1 MSCIGGVVCVSGIP
15 STVLWAT
22 SLLSVGAILCLGY
35 RLCQDRI
42 IILDGGAEFSILTWL
57 RWRRWTLRRMYRQ
70 LKSILLV
77 GKISSHTFLIKSL
90 IVFGLIAV
98 LVIAM
103 RKSSS
108 PSSPTGLDQQILVAA
123 TVFYATM
130 IYFEGRFEY
139 AALRP
144 EDVNVTLLKEGEAM
158 PTTNVSLVL
167 LNGGEVTATDITA
180 EMKIIDPTRNTST
193 FPHDAYTHPAADTD
207 AEASDPL
214 ESGRRREITFLF
226 NSPKN
231 ELERT
236 KMEDE
241 YGIDPWVQIEIDSPN
256 QRTSTWVYRS
266 LRDVDPVDVDE
277 IVEGAKATAESYRAQ
292 RDKVLDE
299 QNAGIVGFEE
309 AKDEDEDEDVPP
321 RGIR

>member
-1 MSCIGGVVCVSGIP
+1 MGCIDGIVCVSGIP
-15 STVLWAT
+15 LIMIWVTF
-22 SLLSVGAILCLGY
+22 LLFIGVIIILGY
-35 RLCQDRI
+35 RLYKDRA
-42 IILDGGAEFSILTWL
+42 IILDGGVEFSMLAWW
-57 RWRRWTLRRMYRQ
+57 RWRRETLRRVYRQ
-70 LKSILLV
+70 FKSSLLV

-90 IVFGLIAV
+90 IVLGLIVV

-103 RKSSS
+103 RRSSS

-144 EDVNVTLLKEGEAM
+144 EEVNITLFKEEGAM
-158 PTTNVSLVL
+158 PTASASLVL
-167 LNGGEVTATDITA
+167 FNDGEVTATDITA
-180 EMKIIDPTRNTST
+180 HMKIIDPVRNTST
-193 FPHDAYTHPAADTD
+193 FTHDAYTHPTADTD
-207 AEASDPL
+207 AQASDPL
-214 ESGRRREITFLF
+214 ESGRQRKITFLF

-231 ELERT
+231 EFERT

-241 YGIDPWVQIEIDSPN
+241 YGIDPWVQIEIDSPD

-266 LRDVDPVDVDE
+266 LRDVEPVDVHN
-277 IVEGAKATAESYRAQ
+277 VVGGAKATAELYRVQ
-292 RDKVLDE
+292 RDKVLDK
-299 QNAGIVGFEE
+299 QNTGTVGLEE
-309 AKDEDEDEDVPP
+309 IKDDGEDVPP

>member
-1 MSCIGGVVCVSGIP
+1 
-15 STVLWAT
+15 
-22 SLLSVGAILCLGY
+22 
-35 RLCQDRI
+35 
-42 IILDGGAEFSILTWL
+42 
-57 RWRRWTLRRMYRQ
+57 MYRQ
-70 LKSILLV
+70 FKSALLV

-90 IVFGLIAV
+90 FTLGLIAA

-144 EDVNVTLLKEGEAM
+144 EDVNVTLFKNEGAM
-158 PTTNVSLVL
+158 PTTNTSLVL
-167 LNGGEVTATDITA
+167 FNGGEVTATDITA
-180 EMKIIDPTRNTST
+180 QMKIIDPVRNTST
-193 FPHDAYTHPAADTD
+193 FTHDAFTHPTADTD
-207 AEASDPL
+207 AGASDAL
-214 ESGRRREITFLF
+214 ESGRRRKITFLF

-231 ELERT
+231 EIERT

-241 YGIDPWVQIEIDSPN
+241 YGIDPWVQIEIDSPD

-266 LRDVDPVDVDE
+266 LRNVDPVDKDNV
-277 IVEGAKATAESYRAQ
+277 VGGAKATVESYRIQ
-292 RDKVLDE
+292 RDKVLGE
-299 QNAGIVGFEE
+299 QNSGITGFEE
-309 AKDEDEDEDVPP
+309 SKDDDEDVPP

>member
-1 MSCIGGVVCVSGIP
+1 MGCIDGVVCVSGIP
-15 STVLWAT
+15 PTVLWVIP
-22 SLLSVGAILCLGY
+22 LLSLGVILGLGY
-35 RLCQDRI
+35 RLYQDRTI
-42 IILDGGAEFSILTWL
+42 LLDGGAEFSISTWW
-57 RWRRWTLRRMYRQ
+57 RWRRGTLRRMYRQ
-70 LKSILLV
+70 FKSALLV

-90 IVFGLIAV
+90 IALGLIAA
-98 LVIAM
+98 LVISM

-144 EDVNVTLLKEGEAM
+144 EDVNVTLFKEEEAM
-158 PTTNVSLVL
+158 PTTNTSLVVS
-167 LNGGEVTATDITA
+167 NSGEVTATNITA
-180 EMKIIDPTRNTST
+180 EMKIIDLVRNTST
-193 FPHDAYTHPAADTD
+193 FTHVAYTHPAADTD

-231 ELERT
+231 EFERT

-241 YGIDPWVQIEIDSPN
+241 YGIDPWVQIEIDSPD

-266 LRDVDPVDVDE
+266 LKDVDPVDVE
-277 IVEGAKATAESYRAQ
+277 RVVEGAKAMAGLYRVQ
-292 RDKVLDE
+292 RDKVLDDE
-299 QNAGIVGFEE
+299 NAGIVGFEE
-309 AKDEDEDEDVPP
+309 VKDDDEDVPP

>member
-1 MSCIGGVVCVSGIP
+1 
-15 STVLWAT
+15 
-22 SLLSVGAILCLGY
+22 
-35 RLCQDRI
+35 
-42 IILDGGAEFSILTWL
+42 
-57 RWRRWTLRRMYRQ
+57 MYRQ
-70 LKSILLV
+70 FKSALLV

-90 IVFGLIAV
+90 IALGLIAV
-98 LVIAM
+98 LVISM

-144 EDVNVTLLKEGEAM
+144 EDVNVTLFKEEEAM
-158 PTTNVSLVL
+158 PTTNTSLVVS
-167 LNGGEVTATDITA
+167 NSGEVTATDITA
-180 EMKIIDPTRNTST
+180 EMKIIDLARNTST
-193 FPHDAYTHPAADTD
+193 FTHVAYTHPAADTD

-231 ELERT
+231 EFERT

-241 YGIDPWVQIEIDSPN
+241 YGIDPWVQIEIDSPD

-266 LRDVDPVDVDE
+266 LKDVDPVDVE
-277 IVEGAKATAESYRAQ
+277 RVVEGAKATAELYRVQ
-292 RDKVLDE
+292 RDKVLDDE
-299 QNAGIVGFEE
+299 NAGIVGFEE
-309 AKDEDEDEDVPP
+309 VKDDDEDVPP